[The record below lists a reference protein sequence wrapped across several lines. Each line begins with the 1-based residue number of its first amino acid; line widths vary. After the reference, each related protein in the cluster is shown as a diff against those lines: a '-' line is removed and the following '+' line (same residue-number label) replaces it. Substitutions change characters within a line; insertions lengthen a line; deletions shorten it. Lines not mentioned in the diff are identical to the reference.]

1 VNQTRQY
8 RTLILGGY
16 GSIGRAFFLLGGSYI
31 NTFNQVVV
39 LDRKGMEPHE
49 SADAMFLRGDIED
62 LSFLA
67 NVLRRHAGSFLFVNL
82 CSLTDTYRIRQKVSY
97 YDGAYIDTSCSTLYG
112 ADEHRYS
119 RLMPHTFKPTRNAE
133 PHFTCCGV
141 NPGMVEV
148 VARKIIQETFDK
160 GACLDILFFEN
171 DQFHAQLDGGR
182 VGVSWSPDT
191 LIDEVMLT
199 PTFSVRASQAV
210 ECEQPPTLQTK
221 AQWGDRVYDA
231 RLVGHEELW
240 NVRHI
245 NSITV
250 ENSFFAYT
258 FHDTVMDVL
267 RSDADLA
274 HGAFIIP
281 DDDTRVFG
289 TDTLA
294 VKVIDTASRKQSTL
308 AWETDHAATQ
318 KKWGINGVQFQ
329 VASSLLF
336 FLELLVRCGDW
347 SEGKV
352 LSASDIP
359 LEWFGW
365 DVINELLDRYGID
378 WREANELDLR
388 LDAAAGTGLTFR

>member
-1 VNQTRQY
+1 VNQARRY

-16 GSIGRAFFLLGGSYI
+16 GSIGRAFFLLGGSFI
-31 NTFNQVVV
+31 ASFDQIVI
-39 LDRKGMEPHE
+39 LDRKDVEYCGPV
-49 SADAMFLRGDIED
+49 DAVFLRGDIED

-67 NVLRRHAGSFLFVNL
+67 DVLSGHAGSFLFVNL
-82 CSLTDTYRIRQKVSY
+82 CSLTDTYRIRHVVAEY
-97 YDGAYIDTSCSTLYG
+97 GGAYIDTSCSTLYG
-112 ADEHRYS
+112 VDEHRYS
-119 RLMPHTFKPTRNAE
+119 RLMPHTFQPTRNRE

-141 NPGMVEV
+141 NPGMVEII
-148 VARKIIQETFDK
+148 ARKIIHDTFAQ
-160 GACLDILFFEN
+160 GARLDILFFEN

-199 PTFSVRASQAV
+199 PTFSVRASQTV
-210 ECEQPPTLQTK
+210 EHEQPPTLQIKT
-221 AQWGDRVYDA
+221 QWGGQVYDA

-240 NVRHI
+240 NVRRI
-245 NSITV
+245 DGITV

-274 HGAFIIP
+274 HGALILP
-281 DDDTRVFG
+281 DDGTPVFG
-289 TDTLA
+289 ADTIA
-294 VKVIDTASRKQSTL
+294 VKVIDTASGKQFTL

-318 KKWGINGVQFQ
+318 KRQGINGVQFQ
-329 VASSLLF
+329 VASSLLV

-359 LEWFGW
+359 LEWIGW
-365 DVINELLDRYGID
+365 DVINELLDRYGIE
-378 WREANELDLR
+378 WREANKLDLR
-388 LDAAAGTGLTFR
+388 LDAAP